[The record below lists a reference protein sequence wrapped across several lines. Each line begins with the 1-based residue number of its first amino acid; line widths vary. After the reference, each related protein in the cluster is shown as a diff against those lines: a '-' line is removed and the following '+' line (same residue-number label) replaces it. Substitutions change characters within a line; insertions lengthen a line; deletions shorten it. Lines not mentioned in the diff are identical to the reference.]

1 MNVLVVFC
9 HPRRDSLTGAIL
21 DAFTSGLAEAGHAVE
36 VADLHAEGFDP
47 VMPLADEPDWNDGDK
62 RYSPAVLAEQ
72 ARIARN
78 DAVVLL
84 FPVWWWSMPAMLKG
98 WIDRVWNNGWAYGKR
113 NLAGKQGLV
122 LGVAAAGAEM
132 YARHGYDKAI
142 AAQIDV
148 GILAYC
154 GLKHAPA
161 HIFHDTLESGE
172 HRAKLIAEA
181 RAMGRAYVRIA

>member
-21 DAFTSGLAEAGHAVE
+21 DAFVAGLAEAGHAVE
-36 VADLHAEGFDP
+36 VADLHAEGFNP
-47 VMPLADEPDWNDGDK
+47 VMPVDDEPDWNDGDK
-62 RYSPAVLAEQ
+62 RYSAAVLAEQ

-113 NLAGKQGLV
+113 NLAGKQGLA
-122 LGVAAAGAEM
+122 LGVAAASADL
-132 YARHGYDKAI
+132 YARRAYDKAI
-142 AAQIDV
+142 VTQIDV

-154 GLKHAPA
+154 GLKHAA
-161 HIFHDTLESGE
+161 LHIFHDTLDSDA
-172 HRAKLIAEA
+172 HRATLVAGA
-181 RAMGRAYVRIA
+181 RAMGRAYAKIV